1 MEPPRHSTR
10 MIVPAPEPPD
20 TVLAPHPTTR
30 STHPSRYTLIHVATV
45 HRRPLHA
52 ARRSHYRTLLCSTG
66 QTIRLQS
73 SLERSTSL
81 SELVCGPTQAG
92 AYHTRSILH
101 ALALADNPRAPHAST
116 SPSYRPYPPPEPHPQ
131 MAQRRLHTASSQ
143 LHHSFITASSPLH
156 HSFITASSRL
166 HHSDQQYSTHCNA
179 QPSHSKSRPTRM
191 AWSPY
196 HPPAY
201 QGICC
206 LRTWLVHRHCGGTRH
221 NPKPALTRTRT
232 GSRHAHEQEADTAR
246 TEYALLDTRNRL
258 QPLVSTCQS
267 TLVRI
272 LLNPTHGPSQT
283 PMHAWRNTTSQ
294 YHTHHPRGKNDLH
307 NQPS

>member
-1 MEPPRHSTR
+1 

-20 TVLAPHPTTR
+20 TVLAPHTNPN

-143 LHHSFITASSPLH
+143 LHHGFITAQRSFITASSP
-156 HSFITASSRL
+156 L

-221 NPKPALTRTRT
+221 NPKPAL
-232 GSRHAHEQEADTAR
+232 AR
-246 TEYALLDTRNRL
+246 T
-258 QPLVSTCQS
+258 
-267 TLVRI
+267 
-272 LLNPTHGPSQT
+272 
-283 PMHAWRNTTSQ
+283 
-294 YHTHHPRGKNDLH
+294 
-307 NQPS
+307 

>member
-20 TVLAPHPTTR
+20 TVLAPHTNTR
-30 STHPSRYTLIHVATV
+30 STHHSRYTLIHVATV

-81 SELVCGPTQAG
+81 SELVCGRTQAG

-131 MAQRRLHTASSQ
+131 MAQRRLHTASSP
-143 LHHSFITASSPLH
+143 LHHGFITATSSTPLTVMLNH
-156 HSFITASSRL
+156 PIPNHARRAWHGRHITRLLIRASAVFA
-166 HHSDQQYSTHCNA
+166 H
-179 QPSHSKSRPTRM
+179 
-191 AWSPY
+191 
-196 HPPAY
+196 
-201 QGICC
+201 
-206 LRTWLVHRHCGGTRH
+206 
-221 NPKPALTRTRT
+221 
-232 GSRHAHEQEADTAR
+232 GSSIAIVAVPVT
-246 TEYALLDTRNRL
+246 
-258 QPLVSTCQS
+258 
-267 TLVRI
+267 I
-272 LLNPTHGPSQT
+272 LSQ
-283 PMHAWRNTTSQ
+283 
-294 YHTHHPRGKNDLH
+294 L
-307 NQPS
+307 

>member
-1 MEPPRHSTR
+1 MLPVAHTTALYS
-10 MIVPAPEPPD
+10 APQAKQYACNHH
-20 TVLAPHPTTR
+20 LNAAP
-30 STHPSRYTLIHVATV
+30 
-45 HRRPLHA
+45 
-52 ARRSHYRTLLCSTG
+52 
-66 QTIRLQS
+66 
-73 SLERSTSL
+73 L
-81 SELVCGPTQAG
+81 SELVCGRTQAG

-143 LHHSFITASSPLH
+143 LHHSSTQTAHGFITAQRRLHTASSRLNADCTRLH
-156 HSFITASSRL
+156 HGFITAQRRLHTASSRL

-206 LRTWLVHRHCGGTRH
+206 LRTL
-221 NPKPALTRTRT
+221 
-232 GSRHAHEQEADTAR
+232 AR
-246 TEYALLDTRNRL
+246 PS
-258 QPLVSTCQS
+258 PLW
-267 TLVRI
+267 RY
-272 LLNPTHGPSQT
+272 PSQ
-283 PMHAWRNTTSQ
+283 S
-294 YHTHHPRGKNDLH
+294 
-307 NQPS
+307 

>member
-1 MEPPRHSTR
+1 

-20 TVLAPHPTTR
+20 TVLAPHTNTR

-143 LHHSFITASSPLH
+143 LHHSFITASSQLHHRFITASSQLHHSFITASSPLH
-156 HSFITASSRL
+156 HSFITASSPL
-166 HHSDQQYSTHCNA
+166 HHGFITATSSTPLTVMLNHPIPNHA
-179 QPSHSKSRPTRM
+179 RRAWHGRHITRLLIR
-191 AWSPY
+191 ASAVFA
-196 HPPAY
+196 H
-201 QGICC
+201 
-206 LRTWLVHRHCGGTRH
+206 
-221 NPKPALTRTRT
+221 
-232 GSRHAHEQEADTAR
+232 GSSIAIVAVPVT
-246 TEYALLDTRNRL
+246 
-258 QPLVSTCQS
+258 
-267 TLVRI
+267 I
-272 LLNPTHGPSQT
+272 LSQ
-283 PMHAWRNTTSQ
+283 
-294 YHTHHPRGKNDLH
+294 L
-307 NQPS
+307 

>member
-20 TVLAPHPTTR
+20 TVLAPHTNTR
-30 STHPSRYTLIHVATV
+30 STHHSRYTLIHVATV

-143 LHHSFITASSPLH
+143 LHHSFITASSQLHHRFITASSQLHHSFITASSPLH

-221 NPKPALTRTRT
+221 NPKPAL
-232 GSRHAHEQEADTAR
+232 AR
-246 TEYALLDTRNRL
+246 T
-258 QPLVSTCQS
+258 
-267 TLVRI
+267 
-272 LLNPTHGPSQT
+272 
-283 PMHAWRNTTSQ
+283 
-294 YHTHHPRGKNDLH
+294 
-307 NQPS
+307 

>member
-20 TVLAPHPTTR
+20 TVLAPHTNTR

-143 LHHSFITASSPLH
+143 LHHSFITASSQLHHRFITASSQLHHSFITASSPLH
-156 HSFITASSRL
+156 HSFITASSPL
-166 HHSDQQYSTHCNA
+166 HHSFITASSPLHHRFITASSPLHHGFITATSSTPLTVMLNHPIPNHA
-179 QPSHSKSRPTRM
+179 RRAWHGRHITRLLIR
-191 AWSPY
+191 ASAVFA
-196 HPPAY
+196 H
-201 QGICC
+201 
-206 LRTWLVHRHCGGTRH
+206 
-221 NPKPALTRTRT
+221 
-232 GSRHAHEQEADTAR
+232 GSSIAIVAVPVT
-246 TEYALLDTRNRL
+246 
-258 QPLVSTCQS
+258 
-267 TLVRI
+267 I
-272 LLNPTHGPSQT
+272 LSQ
-283 PMHAWRNTTSQ
+283 
-294 YHTHHPRGKNDLH
+294 L
-307 NQPS
+307 

>member
-20 TVLAPHPTTR
+20 TVLAPHTNTR

-143 LHHSFITASSPLH
+143 LHHSFITASS
-156 HSFITASSRL
+156 RL

-221 NPKPALTRTRT
+221 NPKPAL
-232 GSRHAHEQEADTAR
+232 AR
-246 TEYALLDTRNRL
+246 T
-258 QPLVSTCQS
+258 
-267 TLVRI
+267 
-272 LLNPTHGPSQT
+272 
-283 PMHAWRNTTSQ
+283 
-294 YHTHHPRGKNDLH
+294 
-307 NQPS
+307 

>member
-20 TVLAPHPTTR
+20 TVLAPHTNTR

-81 SELVCGPTQAG
+81 SELVCGRTQAG

-131 MAQRRLHTASSQ
+131 MAQRRLHTASSRLHHSSTQTAHGFITAQRRLHTASSQ
-143 LHHSFITASSPLH
+143 LHHSSTQTAHGFITASSQRPAVLH
-156 HSFITASSRL
+156 SL
-166 HHSDQQYSTHCNA
+166 
-179 QPSHSKSRPTRM
+179 
-191 AWSPY
+191 
-196 HPPAY
+196 
-201 QGICC
+201 
-206 LRTWLVHRHCGGTRH
+206 
-221 NPKPALTRTRT
+221 
-232 GSRHAHEQEADTAR
+232 
-246 TEYALLDTRNRL
+246 
-258 QPLVSTCQS
+258 
-267 TLVRI
+267 
-272 LLNPTHGPSQT
+272 
-283 PMHAWRNTTSQ
+283 
-294 YHTHHPRGKNDLH
+294 
-307 NQPS
+307 

>member
-1 MEPPRHSTR
+1 

-20 TVLAPHPTTR
+20 TVLAPHTNTR

-143 LHHSFITASSPLH
+143 LHHGFITASSQLH
-156 HSFITASSRL
+156 HSFITASSQLNAASSPL
-166 HHSDQQYSTHCNA
+166 HHRFITATSSTPLTVMLNHPIPNHA
-179 QPSHSKSRPTRM
+179 RRAWHGRHITRLLIR
-191 AWSPY
+191 ASAVFA
-196 HPPAY
+196 H
-201 QGICC
+201 
-206 LRTWLVHRHCGGTRH
+206 
-221 NPKPALTRTRT
+221 
-232 GSRHAHEQEADTAR
+232 GSSIAIVAVPVT
-246 TEYALLDTRNRL
+246 
-258 QPLVSTCQS
+258 
-267 TLVRI
+267 I
-272 LLNPTHGPSQT
+272 LSQ
-283 PMHAWRNTTSQ
+283 
-294 YHTHHPRGKNDLH
+294 L
-307 NQPS
+307 